1 MITKH
6 TIPCLDLKQIAE
18 SGQCFRMNP
27 LDLLP
32 EGTDYGYRIISRG
45 RLLDIW
51 QQGQELTFDC
61 AGEDLDFWL
70 DYFDIA
76 TDYQAMINCVAP
88 GNTYLAE
95 AAQAG
100 KGIRI
105 LKQDPWEMIIT
116 FVISQQKTIPK
127 IRQLVEALCAS
138 YGTPVN
144 GALVNGALVNGALV
158 NGAPVNGTPANG
170 IPGKGPEVSI
180 DGPDSSQRLFS
191 FPSPEELSRASL
203 DELKELKLG
212 YRAKYIYQLCQDAV
226 SGALDLAMLDTMDYD
241 AALLYLTGFYGIGK
255 KVANCVCLFGLHHIG
270 AFPVD
275 TWIEKILMAQYYD
288 KRKYRRTPKTCLCD
302 TIVKDVFGQYG
313 GCAGVMQQYIFY
325 YERLRNS
332 KLS

>member
-1 MITKH
+1 MITKY
-6 TIPCLDLKQIAE
+6 TISCLDLKQIAE

-27 LDLLP
+27 LDRDRLP
-32 EGTDYGYRIISRG
+32 QEADYGYRIISRG
-45 RLLDIW
+45 KLLDIW
-51 QQGQELTFDC
+51 QKGQELTFDC

-76 TDYQAMINCVAP
+76 ADYQDMINSVAP

-127 IRQLVEALCAS
+127 IRQLVEALCTS
-138 YGTPVN
+138 Y
-144 GALVNGALVNGALV
+144 
-158 NGAPVNGTPANG
+158 GAPVSSSLNNGAMVNHDPINAAPGGG
-170 IPGKGPEVSI
+170 IHGKGPEAFAAKTNT
-180 DGPDSSQRLFS
+180 GQRLFS
-191 FPSPEELSRASL
+191 FPSPKELSRASL

-226 SGALDLAMLDTMDYD
+226 SGALDLALLDTMDYGT
-241 AALLYLTGFYGIGK
+241 ALGYLTGFYGIGK
-255 KVANCVCLFGLHHIG
+255 KVANCVCLHHIG

>member
-1 MITKH
+1 
-6 TIPCLDLKQIAE
+6 
-18 SGQCFRMNP
+18 
-27 LDLLP
+27 
-32 EGTDYGYRIISRG
+32 
-45 RLLDIW
+45 
-51 QQGQELTFDC
+51 
-61 AGEDLDFWL
+61 
-70 DYFDIA
+70 
-76 TDYQAMINCVAP
+76 
-88 GNTYLAE
+88 
-95 AAQAG
+95 
-100 KGIRI
+100 
-105 LKQDPWEMIIT
+105 MIIT

-127 IRQLVEALCAS
+127 IRQLVEALCTS
-138 YGTPVN
+138 Y
-144 GALVNGALVNGALV
+144 
-158 NGAPVNGTPANG
+158 GAPVSSSLNNGAMVNHDPINAAPGGG
-170 IPGKGPEVSI
+170 IHGKGPEAFAAKTNT
-180 DGPDSSQRLFS
+180 GQRLFS
-191 FPSPEELSRASL
+191 FPSPKELSRASL

-226 SGALDLAMLDTMDYD
+226 SGALDLALLDTMDYGT
-241 AALLYLTGFYGIGK
+241 ALGYLTGFYGIGK

>member
-1 MITKH
+1 MITKY

-27 LDLLP
+27 LDRDRLP
-32 EGTDYGYRIISRG
+32 QEADYGYRIISRG
-45 RLLDIW
+45 KLLDIW
-51 QQGQELTFDC
+51 QKGQELTFDC

-76 TDYQAMINCVAP
+76 ADYQAMINSVAP

-116 FVISQQKTIPK
+116 FVLSQQKTIPK
-127 IRQLVEALCAS
+127 IRQLVEALCTS
-138 YGTPVN
+138 Y
-144 GALVNGALVNGALV
+144 
-158 NGAPVNGTPANG
+158 GAPVSRSLINGAMVNHDPINAAPGGG
-170 IPGKGPEVSI
+170 IHGKRPE
-180 DGPDSSQRLFS
+180 DFAAKTNTGQGLFS
-191 FPSPEELSRASL
+191 FPSPKELSRASL

-226 SGALDLAMLDTMDYD
+226 SGALDLALLDTMDYGT
-241 AALLYLTGFYGIGK
+241 ALGYLTGFYGIGK

>member
-1 MITKH
+1 MITKY

-27 LDLLP
+27 LDRDRLP
-32 EGTDYGYRIISRG
+32 QEADYGYRIISRG

-51 QQGQELTFDC
+51 QKGQELTFGC
-61 AGEDLDFWL
+61 AGAELDFWL

-76 TDYQAMINCVAP
+76 ADYQAMINSVAP

-105 LKQDPWEMIIT
+105 LKQDPWEMLIT

-127 IRQLVEALCAS
+127 IRQLVEALCSS
-138 YGTPVN
+138 YGAPVSRS
-144 GALVNGALVNGALV
+144 LVNGVLVND
-158 NGAPVNGTPANG
+158 APINTAPGGG
-170 IPGKGPEVSI
+170 IPGKGPKVSTA
-180 DGPDSSQRLFS
+180 GTNTGQGMFS
-191 FPSPEELSRASL
+191 FPSPKELSRASL

-226 SGALDLAMLDTMDYD
+226 SGALDLALLETMDYET
-241 AALLYLTGFYGIGK
+241 ALGYLTGFYGIGK

>member
-1 MITKH
+1 MITKY
-6 TIPCLDLKQIAE
+6 TISCLDLKQIAE
-18 SGQCFRMNP
+18 SGQCFRMN
-27 LDLLP
+27 
-32 EGTDYGYRIISRG
+32 RIISRG
-45 RLLDIW
+45 KLLDIW
-51 QQGQELTFDC
+51 QKGQELTFDC

-76 TDYQAMINCVAP
+76 ADYQDMINSVAP

-127 IRQLVEALCAS
+127 IRQLVEALCTS
-138 YGTPVN
+138 Y
-144 GALVNGALVNGALV
+144 
-158 NGAPVNGTPANG
+158 GAPVSSSLNNGAMVNHDPINAAPGGG
-170 IPGKGPEVSI
+170 IHGKGPEAFAAKTNT
-180 DGPDSSQRLFS
+180 GQRLFS
-191 FPSPEELSRASL
+191 FPSPKELSRASL

-226 SGALDLAMLDTMDYD
+226 SGALDLALLDTMDYGT
-241 AALLYLTGFYGIGK
+241 ALGYLTGFYGIGK

>member
-1 MITKH
+1 MITKY
-6 TIPCLDLKQIAE
+6 TISCLDLKQIAE

-27 LDLLP
+27 LDRDRLP
-32 EGTDYGYRIISRG
+32 QEADYGYRIISRG
-45 RLLDIW
+45 KLLDIW
-51 QQGQELTFDC
+51 QKGQELTFDC

-70 DYFDIA
+70 HYFDIA
-76 TDYQAMINCVAP
+76 ADYQDMINSVAP

-127 IRQLVEALCAS
+127 IRQLVEALC
-138 YGTPVN
+138 T
-144 GALVNGALVNGALV
+144 
-158 NGAPVNGTPANG
+158 
-170 IPGKGPEVSI
+170 
-180 DGPDSSQRLFS
+180 S
-191 FPSPEELSRASL
+191 FPSPKELSRASL

-226 SGALDLAMLDTMDYD
+226 SGALDLALLDTMDYGT
-241 AALLYLTGFYGIGK
+241 ALGYLTGFYGIGK

-325 YERLRNS
+325 YERLRNR

>member
-1 MITKH
+1 MITKY

-27 LDLLP
+27 LDRDRLP
-32 EGTDYGYRIISRG
+32 QEADYGYRIISRG
-45 RLLDIW
+45 KLLDIW
-51 QQGQELTFDC
+51 QKGQELTFDC

-76 TDYQAMINCVAP
+76 ADYQAMINSVAP

-127 IRQLVEALCAS
+127 IRQLVEALCTS
-138 YGTPVN
+138 Y
-144 GALVNGALVNGALV
+144 
-158 NGAPVNGTPANG
+158 GAPVSRSLINGAMVNHDPINAVPGGG
-170 IPGKGPEVSI
+170 IHGKGPEVFAAKTNT
-180 DGPDSSQRLFS
+180 GQGLFS
-191 FPSPEELSRASL
+191 FPSPKELSRASL

-226 SGALDLAMLDTMDYD
+226 SGALDLALLDTMDYGT
-241 AALLYLTGFYGIGK
+241 ALGYLTGFYGIGK